1 MINIISRIFFC
12 IEKSMKRKLISI
24 QILSIFSSI
33 FTAAS
38 ALLIA
43 PFIAILINKDAVLE
57 SKWVKPFINKFP
69 EEDLTISLVIIIVLF
84 YCISILANLTVSYF
98 NLKWSNQL
106 EIYFKTIM
114 FKYFLLQDLLFH
126 INNSS
131 KLLLSKIHH
140 DTDRLKGEVI
150 DPTLDLI
157 TNLFLI
163 FFVLLTIILVN
174 FKVAGLVF
182 IVFFTFYL
190 FFYLFFKKKMRK
202 IGDLVTRSYPVYH
215 KTISDSFFSIR
226 DTILYKKKLYFSD
239 LFIKTTR
246 ERCNA
251 ITEQL
256 FLLKLPR
263 NIIEIFVFSAIVLV
277 MTYFIEI
284 KKYQFQEIGP
294 YIAFYGIC
302 VIKLLPAFQKIF
314 QNYSLI
320 KSHLSAFESIE
331 QDLIEARKMQNLSID
346 EEIPDK
352 KLNFKNELELKDI
365 TFRYPGK
372 RNKGLSNVG
381 IKIKK
386 GQKIGIVGKTGSGKS
401 TLIDILCGFLEFNK
415 GEFFVDGI
423 KLDKDNIP
431 NWQKNIS
438 LVPQKFFISEGN
450 LKTNIAFGSSIKN
463 IDENRIRNCLKASC
477 LEEFSENLDLYLGEN
492 GDRISGGQCQ
502 RVAISRA
509 LYKKSELLIL
519 DEATSALDTTTEK
532 NIFKNLKN
540 YENIKTIIIVTHRI
554 ETLKECDKLF
564 YIDDGVL
571 KELKNYGELVEV
583 YNKINLSNS

>member
-1 MINIISRIFFC
+1 
-12 IEKSMKRKLISI
+12 MKRKLISI

-57 SKWVKPFINKFP
+57 SKWVKPFVNKFP
-69 EEDLTISLVIIIVLF
+69 EEDLIIYLVIIIVLF

-98 NLKWSNQL
+98 NLKWSNHL

-157 TNLFLI
+157 TNIFLI

-202 IGDLVTRSYPVYH
+202 IGDLITRSYPVYH

-226 DTILYKKKLYFSD
+226 DTILYKKKLYFLD

-277 MTYFIEI
+277 MTYFVEI

-314 QNYSLI
+314 QNYTLI

-346 EEIPDK
+346 EEIPDSKLSFK
-352 KLNFKNELELKDI
+352 KELELKDI

-372 RNKGLSNVG
+372 RSKGLSNVS

-401 TLIDILCGFLEFNK
+401 TMIDLICGFLNFEK
-415 GEFFVDGI
+415 GEFIIDGKTI
-423 KLDKDNIP
+423 NQDTISS
-431 NWQKNIS
+431 WQKNIS
-438 LVPQKFFISEGN
+438 IVPQNFFISDGS
-450 LKTNIAFGSSIKN
+450 LKNNIAFGCSNES
-463 IDENRIRNCLKASC
+463 IDEEKIKNCLKIAC
-477 LEEFSENLDLYLGEN
+477 LNEFIDNLDLDLGEN
-492 GDRISGGQCQ
+492 GERVSGGQAQ

-509 LYKKSELLIL
+509 IYNDPEVLIL
-519 DEATSALDTTTEK
+519 DEATSALDTNTEK
-532 NIFKNLKN
+532 NIFENLKKF
-540 YENIKTIIIVTHRI
+540 ESIETIIIVSHRI
-554 ETLKECDKLF
+554 ETLKECDDIYLMSEGKLTK
-564 YIDDGVL
+564 L
-571 KELKNYGELVEV
+571 KDYDELLSTYR
-583 YNKINLSNS
+583 KINN